1 MRCLIIHYASIINY
15 LKNKKKYSCELNKN
29 TKFIFLL
36 KFLVSIKSCIINYKL
51 HSPLDYNLLMFLKH
65 REGKIMKNLKR
76 IVSVLFSAILL
87 FSATTTSSVA
97 IEKLHFVI
105 GGGAGG
111 GWDGTARGTGEA
123 LTKAGFLQS
132 ASFENM
138 SGGGGGK
145 ALAFMINNKPANTV
159 LVQSTPLVLR
169 SITRHKGYVSGS
181 GTLSYKD
188 VVPIAGVIGDY
199 GAIAVAK
206 DSPYKNF
213 KDVVDAYKANPSSIK
228 MAGGSVRGSMDHLI
242 GALAFQAAGANPN
255 DVAYIPYD
263 AGGKALAGLLSG
275 ETQIIS
281 TGLGEL
287 MGARDQVRII
297 GITAPDRVSDAPDAP
312 TLKEQGYDVQFVNW
326 RGFFGPPGMSNKD
339 KKAIAKMLGDVQK
352 TPEWE
357 EVRARNA
364 WVNIYNPDKKFVKFL
379 KTQTKEMT
387 ALMKKLGVI

>member
-1 MRCLIIHYASIINY
+1 M
-15 LKNKKKYSCELNKN
+15 K
-29 TKFIFLL
+29 LL
-36 KFLVSIKSCIINYKL
+36 KSLI
-51 HSPLDYNLLMFLKH
+51 
-65 REGKIMKNLKR
+65 
-76 IVSVLFSAILL
+76 SVLFSAALL
-87 FSATTTSSVA
+87 FSATNSFA
-97 IEKLHFVI
+97 IDKLHFII

-123 LTKAGFLQS
+123 LTKAGFLKS

-145 ALAFMINNKPANTV
+145 ALAYLINNKPENTV

-169 SITRHKGYVSGS
+169 SITRHKGYVKGT

-188 VVPIAGVIGDY
+188 VRPIAGVIGDY
-199 GAIAVAK
+199 GAIVVAN
-206 DSPYKNF
+206 DSPIKNF
-213 KDVVDAYKANPSSIK
+213 QDAVDAYKADPSSIK

-255 DVAYIPYD
+255 DVIYVPYD

-275 ETQIIS
+275 ETQILS
-281 TGLGEL
+281 TGLGEV

-297 GITAPDRVSDAPDAP
+297 GITAPDRVADAPDAP
-312 TLKEQGYDVQFVNW
+312 TLKEQGFDVQFVNW
-326 RGFFGPPGMSNKD
+326 RGFFGPPGMSDSMKNE
-339 KKAIAKMLGDVQK
+339 IAKMLGDVQK

-357 EVRARNA
+357 VVRKRNA
-364 WVNIYNPDKKFVKFL
+364 WVNIYNPGDKFVSFL
-379 KTQTKEMT
+379 EKQTVEMT

>member
-1 MRCLIIHYASIINY
+1 
-15 LKNKKKYSCELNKN
+15 
-29 TKFIFLL
+29 
-36 KFLVSIKSCIINYKL
+36 
-51 HSPLDYNLLMFLKH
+51 
-65 REGKIMKNLKR
+65 MKNIKKL
-76 IVSVLFSAILL
+76 VSVLFSAILL
-87 FSATTTSSVA
+87 FSATATNSIA
-97 IEKLHFVI
+97 MDKIHFVI

-123 LTKAGFLQS
+123 LTKSGMLKS

-145 ALAFMINNKPANTV
+145 ALAFMINTKPKNTI

-169 SITRHKGYVSGS
+169 SITRHEGYVTGS
-181 GTLSYKD
+181 GVLSYKD
-188 VVPIAGVIGDY
+188 VTPIAGVIGDY

-213 KDVVDAYKANPSSIK
+213 KDVVDAYKKNPSSIK

-297 GITAPDRVSDAPDAP
+297 GITAPSRVADAPDAP

-326 RGFFGPPGMSNKD
+326 RGFFGPPNMSNKD
-339 KKAIAKMLGDVQK
+339 KKALSTMLGKVME

-357 EVRARNA
+357 AVRKRNA
-364 WVNIYNPDKKFVKFL
+364 WVNIYNSDKDFVKFL
-379 KTQTKEMT
+379 EKQTVEMT

>member
-1 MRCLIIHYASIINY
+1 MKLI
-15 LKNKKKYSCELNKN
+15 K
-29 TKFIFLL
+29 TFI
-36 KFLVSIKSCIINYKL
+36 
-51 HSPLDYNLLMFLKH
+51 
-65 REGKIMKNLKR
+65 
-76 IVSVLFSAILL
+76 SVLFSAFLL
-87 FSATTTSSVA
+87 FSSTSSFAV
-97 IEKLHFVI
+97 EKLHFLI

-123 LTKAGFLQS
+123 LTKAGFLKS

-145 ALAFMINNKPANTV
+145 ALSYIINSKPEGTV

-169 SITRHKGYVSGS
+169 SITRHKGYVKGN
-181 GTLSYKD
+181 GVLSYKD
-188 VVPIAGVIGDY
+188 VKPIAGVIGDY

-206 DSPYKNF
+206 NSPYKNF
-213 KDVVDAYKANPSSIK
+213 KDVVDAYKKDPKSIK

-242 GALAFQAAGANPN
+242 GALAFQEAGANPN
-255 DVAYIPYD
+255 NVVYVPYD

-275 ETQIIS
+275 ETQILS
-281 TGLGEL
+281 TGLGEV

-297 GITAPDRVSDAPDAP
+297 GITAPKRVGDAPEVP

-326 RGFFGPPGMSNKD
+326 RGFFASKSMPSSD
-339 KKAIAKMLGDVQK
+339 VKKIEKMLGDVQK

-357 EVRARNA
+357 AVRKRNA

-379 KTQTKEMT
+379 EKQTVEMT
-387 ALMKKLGVI
+387 GLLKNLGVIK

>member
-1 MRCLIIHYASIINY
+1 
-15 LKNKKKYSCELNKN
+15 
-29 TKFIFLL
+29 
-36 KFLVSIKSCIINYKL
+36 
-51 HSPLDYNLLMFLKH
+51 
-65 REGKIMKNLKR
+65 MKNIKKLF
-76 IVSVLFSAILL
+76 SVLFSVILL
-87 FSATTTSSVA
+87 FSATATNSIA
-97 IEKLHFVI
+97 MEKIHFVI

-123 LTKAGFLQS
+123 LTKSGMLKS

-145 ALAFMINNKPANTV
+145 ALAFMINTQPKNTI

-169 SITRHKGYVSGS
+169 SITRHEGYVTGS
-181 GTLSYKD
+181 GVLSYKD
-188 VVPIAGVIGDY
+188 VTPIAGVIGDY

-213 KDVVDAYKANPSSIK
+213 KDVVDAYKKNPSSIK

-297 GITAPDRVSDAPDAP
+297 GITAPSRVADAPDAP

-326 RGFFGPPGMSNKD
+326 RGFFGPPNMSNKD
-339 KKAIAKMLGDVQK
+339 KKALSAMLGKVMK

-357 EVRARNA
+357 AVRKRNA
-364 WVNIYNPDKKFVKFL
+364 WVNIYNSDKDFVKFL
-379 KTQTKEMT
+379 DAQTVEMT

>member
-1 MRCLIIHYASIINY
+1 
-15 LKNKKKYSCELNKN
+15 
-29 TKFIFLL
+29 
-36 KFLVSIKSCIINYKL
+36 
-51 HSPLDYNLLMFLKH
+51 
-65 REGKIMKNLKR
+65 MKNIKKL
-76 IVSVLFSAILL
+76 VSVLFSAILL
-87 FSATTTSSVA
+87 FSATATNSIA
-97 IEKLHFVI
+97 MEKIHFVI

-123 LTKAGFLQS
+123 LTKSGMLKS

-138 SGGGGGK
+138 SGGCGGK
-145 ALAFMINNKPANTV
+145 ALAFMINTQPKNTI

-169 SITRHKGYVSGS
+169 SITRHEGYVTGS
-181 GTLSYKD
+181 GVLSYKD
-188 VVPIAGVIGDY
+188 VTPIAGVIGDY

-213 KDVVDAYKANPSSIK
+213 KDVVDAYKKNPSSIK

-297 GITAPDRVSDAPDAP
+297 GITAPSRIADAPDAP

-326 RGFFGPPGMSNKD
+326 RGFFGPPNMSNKD
-339 KKAIAKMLGDVQK
+339 KKALSTMLGKVME

-357 EVRARNA
+357 AVRKRNA
-364 WVNIYNPDKKFVKFL
+364 WVNIYNSDKDFVKFL
-379 KTQTKEMT
+379 DAQTVEMT

>member
-1 MRCLIIHYASIINY
+1 MTNI
-15 LKNKKKYSCELNKN
+15 KK
-29 TKFIFLL
+29 
-36 KFLVSIKSCIINYKL
+36 
-51 HSPLDYNLLMFLKH
+51 
-65 REGKIMKNLKR
+65 
-76 IVSVLFSAILL
+76 IVSVLLSAILL
-87 FSATTTSSVA
+87 FSATATNSIA
-97 IEKLHFVI
+97 MDKIHFVI

-123 LTKAGFLQS
+123 LTKSGMLKS

-145 ALAFMINNKPANTV
+145 ALAFMINTQPKNTI

-169 SITRHKGYVSGS
+169 SITRHEGYVTGS
-181 GTLSYKD
+181 GVLSYKD
-188 VVPIAGVIGDY
+188 VTPIAGVIGDY

-206 DSPYKNF
+206 NSPYKNF
-213 KDVVDAYKANPSSIK
+213 KDVVDAYKKNPSSIK

-297 GITAPDRVSDAPDAP
+297 GITAPSRVADAPDAP

-326 RGFFGPPGMSNKD
+326 RGFFGPPNMSNKD
-339 KKAIAKMLGDVQK
+339 KKALSTMLGKVMK

-357 EVRARNA
+357 AVRKRNA
-364 WVNIYNPDKKFVKFL
+364 WVNIYNSDKDFVKFL
-379 KTQTKEMT
+379 DAQTVEMT

>member
-1 MRCLIIHYASIINY
+1 
-15 LKNKKKYSCELNKN
+15 
-29 TKFIFLL
+29 
-36 KFLVSIKSCIINYKL
+36 
-51 HSPLDYNLLMFLKH
+51 
-65 REGKIMKNLKR
+65 MKNIKKL
-76 IVSVLFSAILL
+76 VSVLFSAILL
-87 FSATTTSSVA
+87 FSATATNSIA
-97 IEKLHFVI
+97 MDKIHFVI

-123 LTKAGFLQS
+123 LTKSGMLKS

-145 ALAFMINNKPANTV
+145 ALAFMINTQPKNTI

-169 SITRHKGYVSGS
+169 SITRHEGYVTGS
-181 GTLSYKD
+181 GVLSYKD
-188 VVPIAGVIGDY
+188 VTPIAGVIGDY

-213 KDVVDAYKANPSSIK
+213 KDVVDAYKKNPSSIK

-255 DVAYIPYD
+255 DVVYIPYD

-297 GITAPDRVSDAPDAP
+297 GITAPSRIADAPDAP

-326 RGFFGPPGMSNKD
+326 RGFFGPPNMSNKD
-339 KKAIAKMLGDVQK
+339 KKALSTMLGKVMK

-357 EVRARNA
+357 AVRKRNA
-364 WVNIYNPDKKFVKFL
+364 WVNIYNSDKDFVKFL
-379 KTQTKEMT
+379 EKQTVEMT

>member
-1 MRCLIIHYASIINY
+1 MKLFKSLI
-15 LKNKKKYSCELNKN
+15 
-29 TKFIFLL
+29 
-36 KFLVSIKSCIINYKL
+36 
-51 HSPLDYNLLMFLKH
+51 
-65 REGKIMKNLKR
+65 
-76 IVSVLFSAILL
+76 SVLFSAALL
-87 FSATTTSSVA
+87 FSATNSFA
-97 IEKLHFVI
+97 IDKLHFII

-123 LTKAGFLQS
+123 LTKAGFLKS

-145 ALAFMINNKPANTV
+145 ALAYLINNEPENTV

-169 SITRHKGYVSGS
+169 SITRHKGYVKGT

-188 VVPIAGVIGDY
+188 VMPIAGVIGDY
-199 GAIAVAK
+199 GAIVVAN
-206 DSPYKNF
+206 DSPIKNF
-213 KDVVDAYKANPSSIK
+213 KDAVDAYNADPSSIK

-255 DVAYIPYD
+255 NVIYVPYD

-275 ETQIIS
+275 ETQILS
-281 TGLGEL
+281 TGLGEV

-297 GITAPDRVSDAPDAP
+297 GITAPDRVADAPDAP
-312 TLKEQGYDVQFVNW
+312 TLKEQGFDVQFVNW
-326 RGFFGPPGMSNKD
+326 RGFFGPKSMSGSDYYK
-339 KKAIAKMLGDVQK
+339 IAKMLGDVQK

-357 EVRARNA
+357 AVRKRNA
-364 WVNIYNPDKKFVKFL
+364 WVNIYNPGKKFDAFL
-379 KTQTKEMT
+379 LKQTEEMT

>member
-1 MRCLIIHYASIINY
+1 MKLFKSLI
-15 LKNKKKYSCELNKN
+15 
-29 TKFIFLL
+29 
-36 KFLVSIKSCIINYKL
+36 
-51 HSPLDYNLLMFLKH
+51 
-65 REGKIMKNLKR
+65 
-76 IVSVLFSAILL
+76 SVLFSAILL
-87 FSATTTSSVA
+87 FSATNSFA
-97 IEKLHFVI
+97 IDKLHFVI

-123 LTKAGFLQS
+123 LTKAGFLKS

-145 ALAFMINNKPANTV
+145 ALAFMINTKPANTI

-169 SITRHKGYVSGS
+169 SITRHKGYVTDGGS
-181 GTLSYKD
+181 GVLSYKN

-206 DSPYKNF
+206 DSPFKNF
-213 KDVVDAYKANPSSIK
+213 KDVVDAYNKDPKSVK

-242 GALAFQAAGANPN
+242 GALAFQVAGANPN
-255 DVAYIPYD
+255 NVIYVPYD

-275 ETQIIS
+275 ETQMIS

-297 GITAPDRVSDAPDAP
+297 GITAPARVADAPDAP

-326 RGFFGPPGMSNKD
+326 RGFFGPPGMSSSMKNE
-339 KKAIAKMLGDVQK
+339 IAKMLGDVQK

-357 EVRARNA
+357 AVRKRNA
-364 WVNIYNPDKKFVKFL
+364 WVNIYNPGDKFVSFL
-379 KTQTKEMT
+379 EQQTVEMT

>member
-1 MRCLIIHYASIINY
+1 
-15 LKNKKKYSCELNKN
+15 
-29 TKFIFLL
+29 
-36 KFLVSIKSCIINYKL
+36 
-51 HSPLDYNLLMFLKH
+51 
-65 REGKIMKNLKR
+65 MKNIKKL
-76 IVSVLFSAILL
+76 VSVLFSAILL
-87 FSATTTSSVA
+87 FSATATNSIA
-97 IEKLHFVI
+97 MDKIHFVI

-123 LTKAGFLQS
+123 LTKSGMLKS

-145 ALAFMINNKPANTV
+145 ALAFMINTQPKNTV

-169 SITRHKGYVSGS
+169 SITRHEGYVSGS
-181 GTLSYKD
+181 GVLSYKD
-188 VVPIAGVIGDY
+188 VTPIAGVIGDY

-206 DSPYKNF
+206 NSPYMNF
-213 KDVVDAYKANPSSIK
+213 KDVVDAYKKDPNSIK

-297 GITAPDRVSDAPDAP
+297 GITAPSRVADAPDAP

-326 RGFFGPPGMSNKD
+326 RGFFGPPNMSNKD
-339 KKAIAKMLGDVQK
+339 KKAISKMLGKVMK

-357 EVRARNA
+357 AVRKRNA
-364 WVNIYNPDKKFVKFL
+364 WVNIYNSDKDFVKFL
-379 KTQTKEMT
+379 EKQTVEMT

>member
-1 MRCLIIHYASIINY
+1 MKLFKTLI
-15 LKNKKKYSCELNKN
+15 
-29 TKFIFLL
+29 
-36 KFLVSIKSCIINYKL
+36 
-51 HSPLDYNLLMFLKH
+51 
-65 REGKIMKNLKR
+65 
-76 IVSVLFSAILL
+76 SVLFSAALL
-87 FSATTTSSVA
+87 LSATNSFA
-97 IEKLHFVI
+97 IDKLHFII

-145 ALAFMINNKPANTV
+145 ALAYLINNEPANTV

-169 SITRHKGYVSGS
+169 SITRHKGYVKGT

-188 VVPIAGVIGDY
+188 VMPIAGVIGDY
-199 GAIAVAK
+199 GAIVVAN
-206 DSPYKNF
+206 DSPIKNF
-213 KDVVDAYKANPSSIK
+213 KDAVDAYNADPSSIK

-255 DVAYIPYD
+255 NVIYVPYD

-275 ETQIIS
+275 ETQILS
-281 TGLGEL
+281 TGLGEV

-297 GITAPDRVSDAPDAP
+297 GITAPDRVADAPDAP
-312 TLKEQGYDVQFVNW
+312 TLKEQGFDVQFVNW
-326 RGFFGPPGMSNKD
+326 RGFFGPPGMSDSMKNE
-339 KKAIAKMLGDVQK
+339 IAKMLGDVQK

-357 EVRARNA
+357 AVRKRNA
-364 WVNIYNPDKKFVKFL
+364 WVNIYNPGKKFDEFL
-379 KTQTKEMT
+379 LKQTEEMT
-387 ALMKKLGVI
+387 ALMKQLGVI

>member
-1 MRCLIIHYASIINY
+1 MKLFKSLI
-15 LKNKKKYSCELNKN
+15 
-29 TKFIFLL
+29 
-36 KFLVSIKSCIINYKL
+36 
-51 HSPLDYNLLMFLKH
+51 
-65 REGKIMKNLKR
+65 
-76 IVSVLFSAILL
+76 SVLFSAALL
-87 FSATTTSSVA
+87 LSATNSFA
-97 IEKLHFVI
+97 IDKIHFLI

-123 LTKAGFLQS
+123 LTKAGLLKS

-145 ALAFMINNKPANTV
+145 ALAYLINNAPEGTV

-169 SITRHKGYVSGS
+169 SITRHKGYVKGT

-188 VVPIAGVIGDY
+188 VLPIAGVIGDY

-206 DSPYKNF
+206 DSPYNNF
-213 KDVVDAYKANPSSIK
+213 SDVVAAYKADPSSVK

-255 DVAYIPYD
+255 DVIYVPYD

-287 MGARDQVRII
+287 MGARDQVKII
-297 GITAPDRVSDAPDAP
+297 GITAPDRVADAPDAP
-312 TLKEQGYDVQFVNW
+312 TLKEQGFDVQFVNW
-326 RGFFGPPGMSNKD
+326 RGFFGPKSMSGGDYYK
-339 KKAIAKMLGDVQK
+339 IAKMLGDVQK

-357 EVRARNA
+357 AVRKRNA
-364 WVNIYNPDKKFVKFL
+364 WVNIYNPGKKFDEFL
-379 KTQTKEMT
+379 LKQTEEMT

>member
-1 MRCLIIHYASIINY
+1 
-15 LKNKKKYSCELNKN
+15 
-29 TKFIFLL
+29 
-36 KFLVSIKSCIINYKL
+36 
-51 HSPLDYNLLMFLKH
+51 
-65 REGKIMKNLKR
+65 MKNIKKL
-76 IVSVLFSAILL
+76 VSVLFSAILL
-87 FSATTTSSVA
+87 FSATATNSIA
-97 IEKLHFVI
+97 MDKIHFVI

-123 LTKAGFLQS
+123 LTKSGMLKS

-145 ALAFMINNKPANTV
+145 ALAFMINTQPKNTI

-169 SITRHKGYVSGS
+169 SITRHEGYVTGS
-181 GTLSYKD
+181 GVLSYKD
-188 VVPIAGVIGDY
+188 VTPIAGVIGDY

-213 KDVVDAYKANPSSIK
+213 KDVVDAYKKNPSSIK

-297 GITAPDRVSDAPDAP
+297 GITAPSRIADAPDAP

-326 RGFFGPPGMSNKD
+326 RGFFGPPNMSNKD
-339 KKAIAKMLGDVQK
+339 KKALSTMLGKVME

-357 EVRARNA
+357 AVRKRNA
-364 WVNIYNPDKKFVKFL
+364 WVNIYNSDKDFVKFL
-379 KTQTKEMT
+379 DAQTVEMT

>member
-1 MRCLIIHYASIINY
+1 
-15 LKNKKKYSCELNKN
+15 
-29 TKFIFLL
+29 
-36 KFLVSIKSCIINYKL
+36 
-51 HSPLDYNLLMFLKH
+51 
-65 REGKIMKNLKR
+65 MKNIKK

-87 FSATTTSSVA
+87 FSATATNSIA
-97 IEKLHFVI
+97 MDKIHFVI

-123 LTKAGFLQS
+123 LTKSGMLKS

-145 ALAFMINNKPANTV
+145 ALAFMINTQPKNTI

-169 SITRHKGYVSGS
+169 SITRHEGYVSGS
-181 GTLSYKD
+181 GVLSYKD
-188 VVPIAGVIGDY
+188 VTPIAGVIGDY

-206 DSPYKNF
+206 NSPYKNF
-213 KDVVDAYKANPSSIK
+213 KDVVDAYKKDPSSIK

-297 GITAPDRVSDAPDAP
+297 GITAPSRVADAPDAP

-326 RGFFGPPGMSNKD
+326 RGFFGPPNMSNKD
-339 KKAIAKMLGDVQK
+339 KKAISKMLGKVMK

-357 EVRARNA
+357 AVRKRNA
-364 WVNIYNPDKKFVKFL
+364 WVNIYNSDKDFVKFL
-379 KTQTKEMT
+379 DKQTVEMT

>member
-1 MRCLIIHYASIINY
+1 
-15 LKNKKKYSCELNKN
+15 
-29 TKFIFLL
+29 
-36 KFLVSIKSCIINYKL
+36 
-51 HSPLDYNLLMFLKH
+51 
-65 REGKIMKNLKR
+65 MKNIKKL
-76 IVSVLFSAILL
+76 VSVLFSVILL
-87 FSATTTSSVA
+87 FSATATNSIA
-97 IEKLHFVI
+97 MDKIHFVI

-123 LTKAGFLQS
+123 LTKSGMLKS

-145 ALAFMINNKPANTV
+145 ALAFMINTQPKNTI

-169 SITRHKGYVSGS
+169 SITRHEGYVTGS
-181 GTLSYKD
+181 GVLSYKD
-188 VVPIAGVIGDY
+188 VTPIAGVIGDY

-206 DSPYKNF
+206 NSPYKNF
-213 KDVVDAYKANPSSIK
+213 KDVVDAYKKNPSSIK

-297 GITAPDRVSDAPDAP
+297 GITAPSRVADAPDAP

-326 RGFFGPPGMSNKD
+326 RGFFGPPNMSNKD
-339 KKAIAKMLGDVQK
+339 KKALSKMLGKVMK

-357 EVRARNA
+357 AVRKRNA
-364 WVNIYNPDKKFVKFL
+364 WVNIYNSDKDFVKFL
-379 KTQTKEMT
+379 DAQTVEMT

>member
-1 MRCLIIHYASIINY
+1 
-15 LKNKKKYSCELNKN
+15 
-29 TKFIFLL
+29 
-36 KFLVSIKSCIINYKL
+36 
-51 HSPLDYNLLMFLKH
+51 
-65 REGKIMKNLKR
+65 MKNIKKL
-76 IVSVLFSAILL
+76 VSVLFSAILL
-87 FSATTTSSVA
+87 FSATATNSIA
-97 IEKLHFVI
+97 MDKIHFVI

-123 LTKAGFLQS
+123 LTKSGMLKS

-145 ALAFMINNKPANTV
+145 ALAFMINTQPKNTI

-169 SITRHKGYVSGS
+169 SITRHEGYVTGS
-181 GTLSYKD
+181 GVLSYKD
-188 VVPIAGVIGDY
+188 VTPIAGVIGDY

-206 DSPYKNF
+206 NSPYKNF
-213 KDVVDAYKANPSSIK
+213 KDVVDAYKKNPSSIK

-297 GITAPDRVSDAPDAP
+297 GITAPSRVADAPDAP

-326 RGFFGPPGMSNKD
+326 RGFFGPPNMSNKD
-339 KKAIAKMLGDVQK
+339 KKALSTMLGKVME

-357 EVRARNA
+357 AVRKRNA
-364 WVNIYNPDKKFVKFL
+364 WVNIYNSDKDFVKFL
-379 KTQTKEMT
+379 DAQTVEMT

>member
-1 MRCLIIHYASIINY
+1 
-15 LKNKKKYSCELNKN
+15 
-29 TKFIFLL
+29 
-36 KFLVSIKSCIINYKL
+36 
-51 HSPLDYNLLMFLKH
+51 
-65 REGKIMKNLKR
+65 MKNIKKL
-76 IVSVLFSAILL
+76 VSVLFSVILL
-87 FSATTTSSVA
+87 FSATATNSIA
-97 IEKLHFVI
+97 MDKIHFVI

-123 LTKAGFLQS
+123 LTKSGMLKS

-145 ALAFMINNKPANTV
+145 ALAFMINTKPKNTI

-169 SITRHKGYVSGS
+169 SITRHEGYVTGS
-181 GTLSYKD
+181 GVLSYKD
-188 VVPIAGVIGDY
+188 VTPIAGVIGDY

-206 DSPYKNF
+206 NSPYKNF
-213 KDVVDAYKANPSSIK
+213 KDVVDAYKKNPSSIK

-297 GITAPDRVSDAPDAP
+297 GITAPSRVADAPDAP

-326 RGFFGPPGMSNKD
+326 RGFFGPPNMSNKD
-339 KKAIAKMLGDVQK
+339 KKALSTMLGKVME

-357 EVRARNA
+357 AVRKRNA
-364 WVNIYNPDKKFVKFL
+364 WVNIYNSDKDFVKFL
-379 KTQTKEMT
+379 DAQTVEMT

>member
-1 MRCLIIHYASIINY
+1 
-15 LKNKKKYSCELNKN
+15 
-29 TKFIFLL
+29 
-36 KFLVSIKSCIINYKL
+36 
-51 HSPLDYNLLMFLKH
+51 
-65 REGKIMKNLKR
+65 MKNIKK
-76 IVSVLFSAILL
+76 IVSVLFSAIIL
-87 FSATTTSSVA
+87 FSATATNSIA
-97 IEKLHFVI
+97 MEKIHFVI

-123 LTKAGFLQS
+123 LTKSGMLKS

-145 ALAFMINNKPANTV
+145 ALAFMINTQPKNTI

-169 SITRHKGYVSGS
+169 SITRHEGYVTGS
-181 GTLSYKD
+181 GVLSYKD
-188 VVPIAGVIGDY
+188 VTPIAGVIGDY

-213 KDVVDAYKANPSSIK
+213 KDVVDAYKKNPSSIK

-297 GITAPDRVSDAPDAP
+297 GITAPSRIADAPNAP

-326 RGFFGPPGMSNKD
+326 RGFFGPPNMSNKD
-339 KKAIAKMLGDVQK
+339 KKALSKMLGKVMK

-357 EVRARNA
+357 VVRKRNA
-364 WVNIYNPDKKFVKFL
+364 WVNIYNSDKKFVKFL
-379 KTQTKEMT
+379 EKQTVEMT
-387 ALMKKLGVI
+387 ALMRKLGVI

>member
-1 MRCLIIHYASIINY
+1 
-15 LKNKKKYSCELNKN
+15 
-29 TKFIFLL
+29 
-36 KFLVSIKSCIINYKL
+36 
-51 HSPLDYNLLMFLKH
+51 
-65 REGKIMKNLKR
+65 MKNIKKL
-76 IVSVLFSAILL
+76 VSVLFSAILL
-87 FSATTTSSVA
+87 FSATATNSIA
-97 IEKLHFVI
+97 MDKIHFVI

-123 LTKAGFLQS
+123 LTKSGMLKS

-145 ALAFMINNKPANTV
+145 ALAFMINTQPKNTI

-169 SITRHKGYVSGS
+169 SITRHEGYVTGS
-181 GTLSYKD
+181 GVLSYKD
-188 VVPIAGVIGDY
+188 VTPIAGVIGDY

-213 KDVVDAYKANPSSIK
+213 KDVVDAYKKNPSSIK

-297 GITAPDRVSDAPDAP
+297 GITAPSRIADAPDAP

-326 RGFFGPPGMSNKD
+326 RGFFGPPNMSNKD
-339 KKAIAKMLGDVQK
+339 KKALSKMLGKVMK

-357 EVRARNA
+357 AVRKRNA
-364 WVNIYNPDKKFVKFL
+364 WVNIYNSDKDFVKFL
-379 KTQTKEMT
+379 DAQTVEMT

>member
-1 MRCLIIHYASIINY
+1 
-15 LKNKKKYSCELNKN
+15 
-29 TKFIFLL
+29 
-36 KFLVSIKSCIINYKL
+36 
-51 HSPLDYNLLMFLKH
+51 
-65 REGKIMKNLKR
+65 MKNVKK
-76 IVSVLFSAILL
+76 IISVLFSTILL
-87 FSATTTSSVA
+87 FSATTTSSFA
-97 IEKLHFVI
+97 IDKLHFVI

-123 LTKAGFLQS
+123 LTKAGFLKS

-145 ALAFMINNKPANTV
+145 ALAFMINTKPANTI

-169 SITRHKGYVSGS
+169 SITRHKGYVTDGGS
-181 GTLSYKD
+181 GVLSYKN

-206 DSPYKNF
+206 DSPFKNF
-213 KDVVDAYKANPSSIK
+213 KDVVDAYNKDPKSVK

-242 GALAFQAAGANPN
+242 GALAFQVAGANPN
-255 DVAYIPYD
+255 NVIYVPYD

-275 ETQIIS
+275 ETQMIS

-297 GITAPDRVSDAPDAP
+297 GITAPARVADAPDAP

-326 RGFFGPPGMSNKD
+326 RGFFGPPGMSSSMKNE
-339 KKAIAKMLGDVQK
+339 IAKMLGDVQK

-357 EVRARNA
+357 AVRKRNA
-364 WVNIYNPDKKFVKFL
+364 WVNIYNPGDKFISFL
-379 KTQTKEMT
+379 ENQTVEMT

>member
-1 MRCLIIHYASIINY
+1 
-15 LKNKKKYSCELNKN
+15 
-29 TKFIFLL
+29 
-36 KFLVSIKSCIINYKL
+36 
-51 HSPLDYNLLMFLKH
+51 
-65 REGKIMKNLKR
+65 MKNIKKLF
-76 IVSVLFSAILL
+76 SVLFSAILL

-97 IEKLHFVI
+97 IDKLHFVI

-123 LTKAGFLQS
+123 LTKAGMLKS

-145 ALAFMINNKPANTV
+145 ALAYMINNKPANTV

-169 SITRHKGYVSGS
+169 SITRHEGYVTGGGS
-181 GTLSYKD
+181 GVLSYKD

-206 DSPYKNF
+206 NSPFKNF
-213 KDVVDAYKANPSSIK
+213 KDVVDAYKKNPKSVK

-242 GALAFQAAGANPN
+242 GALAFQEAGANPN
-255 DVAYIPYD
+255 DVIYVPYD

-326 RGFFGPPGMSNKD
+326 RGFFGPPGMSNAD

-357 EVRARNA
+357 AVRARNA

-379 KTQTKEMT
+379 KQQTKEMT
-387 ALMKKLGVI
+387 DLMKKLGVI